1 MTVVQMSTDGLRD
14 VELNGKGNFGRAINE
29 MSLSEGLRE
38 SEGLRDRQRE
48 RESVQYV
55 CVDTET
61 E

>member
-48 RESVQYV
+48 SVQYV